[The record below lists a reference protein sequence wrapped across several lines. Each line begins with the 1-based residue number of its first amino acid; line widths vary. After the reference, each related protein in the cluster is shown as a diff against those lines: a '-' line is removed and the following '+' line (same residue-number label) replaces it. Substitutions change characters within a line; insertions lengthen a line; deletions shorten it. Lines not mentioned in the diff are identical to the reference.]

1 MMKTVLWIDD
11 SPQERA
17 AGEALLSKI
26 GGITPRVA
34 ASSTEAKRVIES
46 IQVDAVVTDVLRRR
60 PDRSVSDDDGYR
72 FFTDYLRPQ
81 FRTMPVVFH
90 TKNLPET
97 FATDEH
103 SQYLSK
109 WDTPAHKVT
118 ELEFRL
124 MYKIRLYEAFADW
137 APWRRIIEPRV
148 VHVNAK
154 LLEKLGTVDDIW
166 RLTPDQFE
174 QLVAEL
180 LERLGYS
187 VLWVPGGRDGGIDIV
202 AGCAE
207 HDFLID
213 VKRYKASRPVTVE
226 LVRSIYGVAEAIA
239 PSRPGRILHGGI
251 ITSSKFTKE
260 AEVFRQTAMPRP
272 LLRDGE
278 WLKAEL
284 AKYAPRLRGINR
296 AR

>member
-1 MMKTVLWIDD
+1 MKTVLWIDD

-17 AGEALLSKI
+17 AGEALLRKV

-34 ASSTEAKRVIES
+34 ASSDEAKRVIEHVR
-46 IQVDAVVTDVLRRR
+46 VDAVVTDILRRR

-72 FFTDYLRPQ
+72 FFTDYLRPE
-81 FRTMPVVFH
+81 FPTMPVVFH
-90 TKNLPET
+90 TKNLPQT
-97 FATDEH
+97 FTGDEH
-103 SQYLSK
+103 TQYLSK
-109 WDTPAHKVT
+109 WESPAVKVT

-124 MYKIRLYEAFADW
+124 PYRIRLFEAYADW
-137 APWRRIIEPRV
+137 AWWKHIGPRL

-154 LLEKLGTVDDIW
+154 LLEKLGSVDDIW

-180 LERLGYS
+180 LEKLGYS
-187 VLWVPGGRDGGIDIV
+187 VLWVPGGNDGGIDIV
-202 AGCAE
+202 ASSAE

-226 LVRSIYGVAEAIA
+226 LVRRIYGVAEAIA

-260 AEVFRQTAMPRP
+260 AEVFRQTAMPRL

-284 AKYAPRLRGINR
+284 AKYAPRLRGINP

>member
-1 MMKTVLWIDD
+1 
-11 SPQERA
+11 
-17 AGEALLSKI
+17 
-26 GGITPRVA
+26 
-34 ASSTEAKRVIES
+34 
-46 IQVDAVVTDVLRRR
+46 
-60 PDRSVSDDDGYR
+60 
-72 FFTDYLRPQ
+72 
-81 FRTMPVVFH
+81 
-90 TKNLPET
+90 
-97 FATDEH
+97 
-103 SQYLSK
+103 
-109 WDTPAHKVT
+109 
-118 ELEFRL
+118 
-124 MYKIRLYEAFADW
+124 MYKIRLFEAFADLGTW
-137 APWRRIIEPRV
+137 KRIIEPRV

-202 AGCAE
+202 AGSAE

-213 VKRYKASRPVTVE
+213 VKRYKASHPVTVE
-226 LVRSIYGVAEAIA
+226 LVRSIYGVAESIA

-284 AKYAPRLRGINR
+284 ANYAPRLRGINR
-296 AR
+296 PR